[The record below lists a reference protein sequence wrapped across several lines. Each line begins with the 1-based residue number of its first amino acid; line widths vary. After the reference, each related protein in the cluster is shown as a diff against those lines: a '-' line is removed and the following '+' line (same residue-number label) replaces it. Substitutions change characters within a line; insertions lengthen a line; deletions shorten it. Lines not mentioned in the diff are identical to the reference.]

1 MTLKALNPYL
11 RIIITYVFRM
21 SSSINNIEVTA
32 EWQNATTRTRLVAI
46 NITDAEIIITRVG
59 SINFSQCS

>member
-1 MTLKALNPYL
+1 MKALNPYL

-46 NITDAEIIITRVG
+46 NITDDVIIITRVG
-59 SINFSQCS
+59 SIYFSQCS